1 MSRNRSIA
9 KRMGGEH
16 TRTPNAGDKSY
27 AKVLFSPDEMASFES
42 LMNEVDDVG
51 VGGKFITPRR
61 GADAEDA
68 PTSSFFRDWC
78 TGLNAVVLVV
88 LVVTAV
94 VAVDFSRS
102 YFPDRATTAGPR
114 GARVDTTLEATPSP
128 SPASRALAADLA
140 RAGREADPAGDA
152 AAEGRREALLAAGSG
167 AGSVVAEKGKGKA
180 QTEANAEDV
189 SEAETQ
195 RRRGDAADP
204 DPFATPPFPET
215 SANASANAAESDA
228 WQSTAVG
235 FGNVSGKQDQIARN
249 LADALAAMDA
259 NVTRSP
265 PPPPP
270 SRGSRKSPPPRSDAA
285 RDAADAA
292 EASAAD
298 VAEATSREARHEAA
312 ETDAER
318 RARHAKED
326 EERRARHEKEDRERA
341 EKHAMEDE
349 LRELR
354 AAASERAKNRE
365 PFSFGEAEATTSVG
379 ALVADDATSD
389 SASDS
394 DPIADPDHPARVSVP
409 HGDDGGDDDAP
420 PDEPEPLATVS
431 NATVPDDV
439 EPLPGRSADDASG
452 PFARRP
458 ADDDAIASDATPAG
472 SDSSSPVMNASSALP
487 TDPGEGSPEAGVTR
501 GDAEPEA
508 AATPAATPRRAGAR
522 KKKASTREN
531 ATNGAAETSQ
541 GDFVDED
548 IVETADAP
556 TAPPRNATTTPN
568 ATAPEDPT
576 DDAASLSDA
585 PRLPEADPRFPDDP
599 DEAPDAVRRVDADAS
614 HSLAAIADPPAD
626 YDHASLRVGV
636 NATPANGTVADVG
649 GGRRALAPPSASNG
663 TKPGEYALD
672 ARAVTVKGLVQEP
685 TDISDEAK
693 PPPGP
698 HAPEAPEP
706 P

>member
-16 TRTPNAGDKSY
+16 TRTPKAGDKSY

-51 VGGKFITPRR
+51 VGGKFIAPRR
-61 GADAEDA
+61 DADTEA
-68 PTSSFFRDWC
+68 PPRSAFFRDWC
-78 TGLNAVVLVV
+78 TSLNAVVLVV

-102 YFPDRATTAGPR
+102 YFPDFVKSPR

-128 SPASRALAADLA
+128 SPAARALAADLA

-152 AAEGRREALLAAGSG
+152 AAEGRRDALLAAGSG
-167 AGSVVAEKGKGKA
+167 AGSVVAEKGGGEA

-189 SEAETQ
+189 S
-195 RRRGDAADP
+195 DAA

-235 FGNVSGKQDQIARN
+235 FVRDTSGRQDQQDQIARD
-249 LADALAAMDA
+249 LADALAAVGPRD
-259 NVTRSP
+259 VTRSP

-270 SRGSRKSPPPRSDAA
+270 EYGDSRKSLSRKSDAA
-285 RDAADAA
+285 RSAADAA

-298 VAEATSREARHEAA
+298 AAEATSREARHEAA

-354 AAASERAKNRE
+354 AAVSEPFSKNRE
-365 PFSFGEAEATTSVG
+365 RNFSFGEAEATTSVG
-379 ALVADDATSD
+379 ALVAESLATSD
-389 SASDS
+389 SASD
-394 DPIADPDHPARVSVP
+394 
-409 HGDDGGDDDAP
+409 
-420 PDEPEPLATVS
+420 
-431 NATVPDDV
+431 
-439 EPLPGRSADDASG
+439 
-452 PFARRP
+452 
-458 ADDDAIASDATPAG
+458 
-472 SDSSSPVMNASSALP
+472 DSSSPVMNASSALP

-522 KKKASTREN
+522 KKKASTRTN

-556 TAPPRNATTTPN
+556 TAPTAPPRNATTTPN
-568 ATAPEDPT
+568 ATAPEDPA

-585 PRLPEADPRFPDDP
+585 PRLPDDP

-636 NATPANGTVADVG
+636 NATRANGTVADVG

-672 ARAVTVKGLVQEP
+672 ARAMTVKGLVQEP

>member
-16 TRTPNAGDKSY
+16 TRTPKAGDKSY

-78 TGLNAVVLVV
+78 TSLNAVVLVV

-128 SPASRALAADLA
+128 SPAARALAADLA

-152 AAEGRREALLAAGSG
+152 AAEGRRDALLAAGSG
-167 AGSVVAEKGKGKA
+167 AGSVVAEKGGGEA

-195 RRRGDAADP
+195 RRDAA

-235 FGNVSGKQDQIARN
+235 FVRDTSGRQDQIARD
-249 LADALAAMDA
+249 LADALAAVGPRD
-259 NVTRSP
+259 VTRSP

-270 SRGSRKSPPPRSDAA
+270 SRSDAA

-298 VAEATSREARHEAA
+298 AAEATSREARHEAA

-354 AAASERAKNRE
+354 AAARTSRSPAKNRE
-365 PFSFGEAEATTSVG
+365 GNFSFGEAEASDSSVQG
-379 ALVADDATSD
+379 LLVAESLATSD

-394 DPIADPDHPARVSVP
+394 DR
-409 HGDDGGDDDAP
+409 
-420 PDEPEPLATVS
+420 
-431 NATVPDDV
+431 
-439 EPLPGRSADDASG
+439 
-452 PFARRP
+452 
-458 ADDDAIASDATPAG
+458 
-472 SDSSSPVMNASSALP
+472 DSSSPVMNASSALP

-522 KKKASTREN
+522 KKKASTRTN

-548 IVETADAP
+548 IVETADAPTAP

-585 PRLPEADPRFPDDP
+585 PRLPDDP

-636 NATPANGTVADVG
+636 NATRTNGTVADVG
-649 GGRRALAPPSASNG
+649 GGRLALAPPSASNG

>member
-16 TRTPNAGDKSY
+16 TRTPKAGDKSY

-61 GADAEDA
+61 DADTEA
-68 PTSSFFRDWC
+68 PPRSAWKDWC

-102 YFPDRATTAGPR
+102 YFPDRATTALSLFANSDNR

-128 SPASRALAADLA
+128 SPAARALAADLT

-152 AAEGRREALLAAGSG
+152 AAEGRRDALLAAGSG
-167 AGSVVAEKGKGKA
+167 AGSVVAEKGGGEA

-189 SEAETQ
+189 
-195 RRRGDAADP
+195 RGDAADP
-204 DPFATPPFPET
+204 LATPPFPET

-235 FGNVSGKQDQIARN
+235 FVRDTSGRQDQQDQIARD
-249 LADALAAMDA
+249 LADALAAVGPRD
-259 NVTRSP
+259 VTRSP

-270 SRGSRKSPPPRSDAA
+270 EYGDSRKSLSRKSDAA
-285 RDAADAA
+285 RSAADAA

-298 VAEATSREARHEAA
+298 AAEATSREARHEAA

-354 AAASERAKNRE
+354 AAVSEPFSKNRE
-365 PFSFGEAEATTSVG
+365 RNFSFGEAEATTSVG
-379 ALVADDATSD
+379 ALVAESLATSD
-389 SASDS
+389 SASD
-394 DPIADPDHPARVSVP
+394 
-409 HGDDGGDDDAP
+409 
-420 PDEPEPLATVS
+420 
-431 NATVPDDV
+431 
-439 EPLPGRSADDASG
+439 
-452 PFARRP
+452 
-458 ADDDAIASDATPAG
+458 
-472 SDSSSPVMNASSALP
+472 DSSSPVMNASSALP

-522 KKKASTREN
+522 KKKASTRTN

-548 IVETADAP
+548 IVETADAPTTP

-585 PRLPEADPRFPDDP
+585 PRLPDDP

-636 NATPANGTVADVG
+636 NATRANGTVADVG
-649 GGRRALAPPSASNG
+649 GGRRALAPPSALNG

-672 ARAVTVKGLVQEP
+672 ARAMTVKGLVQEP

>member
-16 TRTPNAGDKSY
+16 TRTPKAGDKSY

-51 VGGKFITPRR
+51 VGGKFIAPRR
-61 GADAEDA
+61 DADAEA
-68 PTSSFFRDWC
+68 PPRSAFFRDWC
-78 TGLNAVVLVV
+78 TSLNAVVLVV

-102 YFPDRATTAGPR
+102 YFPDFVKSPR

-128 SPASRALAADLA
+128 SPAARALAADLA

-152 AAEGRREALLAAGSG
+152 AAEGRRDALLAAGSG
-167 AGSVVAEKGKGKA
+167 AGSVVAEKGGGEA

-189 SEAETQ
+189 
-195 RRRGDAADP
+195 RGDAADP
-204 DPFATPPFPET
+204 LATPPFPET

-235 FGNVSGKQDQIARN
+235 FVRDTSGRQDQIARD
-249 LADALAAMDA
+249 LADALAAVGPRD
-259 NVTRSP
+259 VTRSP

-270 SRGSRKSPPPRSDAA
+270 EYGDSRKSLSRKSDAA
-285 RDAADAA
+285 RSAADAA

-298 VAEATSREARHEAA
+298 AAEATSREARHEAA

-354 AAASERAKNRE
+354 AAVSEPFSKNRE
-365 PFSFGEAEATTSVG
+365 RNFSFGEAEATTSVG
-379 ALVADDATSD
+379 ALVAESLATSD
-389 SASDS
+389 SASD
-394 DPIADPDHPARVSVP
+394 
-409 HGDDGGDDDAP
+409 
-420 PDEPEPLATVS
+420 
-431 NATVPDDV
+431 
-439 EPLPGRSADDASG
+439 
-452 PFARRP
+452 
-458 ADDDAIASDATPAG
+458 
-472 SDSSSPVMNASSALP
+472 DSSSPVMNASSALP

-522 KKKASTREN
+522 KKKASTRTN

-548 IVETADAP
+548 IVETADAPTAP

-585 PRLPEADPRFPDDP
+585 PRLPDDP

-636 NATPANGTVADVG
+636 NATRANGTVADVG

-672 ARAVTVKGLVQEP
+672 ARAMTVKGLVQEP

>member
-16 TRTPNAGDKSY
+16 TRTPKAGDKSY

-51 VGGKFITPRR
+51 VGGKFIAPRR
-61 GADAEDA
+61 DADTEA
-68 PTSSFFRDWC
+68 PPRSAFFRDWC
-78 TGLNAVVLVV
+78 TSLNAVVLVV

-128 SPASRALAADLA
+128 SPAARALAADLA

-152 AAEGRREALLAAGSG
+152 AAEGRRDALLAAGSG
-167 AGSVVAEKGKGKA
+167 AGSVVAEKGGGEA

-189 SEAETQ
+189 S
-195 RRRGDAADP
+195 DAA

-235 FGNVSGKQDQIARN
+235 FVRDTSGRQDQQDQIARD
-249 LADALAAMDA
+249 LADALAAVGPRD
-259 NVTRSP
+259 VTRSP

-270 SRGSRKSPPPRSDAA
+270 EYGDSRKSLSRKSDAA
-285 RDAADAA
+285 RSAADAA

-298 VAEATSREARHEAA
+298 AAEATSREARHEAA

-354 AAASERAKNRE
+354 AAVSEPFSKNRE
-365 PFSFGEAEATTSVG
+365 RNFSFGEAEATTSVG
-379 ALVADDATSD
+379 ALVAESLATSD
-389 SASDS
+389 SASD
-394 DPIADPDHPARVSVP
+394 
-409 HGDDGGDDDAP
+409 
-420 PDEPEPLATVS
+420 
-431 NATVPDDV
+431 
-439 EPLPGRSADDASG
+439 
-452 PFARRP
+452 
-458 ADDDAIASDATPAG
+458 
-472 SDSSSPVMNASSALP
+472 DSSSPVMNASSALP

-522 KKKASTREN
+522 EKKASTRTN

-548 IVETADAP
+548 IVETADAPTAP

-585 PRLPEADPRFPDDP
+585 PRLPDDP

-636 NATPANGTVADVG
+636 NATRANGTVADVG
-649 GGRRALAPPSASNG
+649 GGRRALAPPSALNG

-672 ARAVTVKGLVQEP
+672 ARAMTVKGLVQEP

>member
-1 MSRNRSIA
+1 
-9 KRMGGEH
+9 
-16 TRTPNAGDKSY
+16 
-27 AKVLFSPDEMASFES
+27 
-42 LMNEVDDVG
+42 
-51 VGGKFITPRR
+51 
-61 GADAEDA
+61 
-68 PTSSFFRDWC
+68 
-78 TGLNAVVLVV
+78 
-88 LVVTAV
+88 
-94 VAVDFSRS
+94 
-102 YFPDRATTAGPR
+102 
-114 GARVDTTLEATPSP
+114 
-128 SPASRALAADLA
+128 
-140 RAGREADPAGDA
+140 
-152 AAEGRREALLAAGSG
+152 
-167 AGSVVAEKGKGKA
+167 VVAEKGGGEA

-195 RRRGDAADP
+195 RRRGDSA
-204 DPFATPPFPET
+204 DPFATPPFPEP

-235 FGNVSGKQDQIARN
+235 FGDTSGRQDQIARD

-270 SRGSRKSPPPRSDAA
+270 SRDSRKSPPPRSDAA

-298 VAEATSREARHEAA
+298 AAEATSREARHEAA

-326 EERRARHEKEDRERA
+326 EERRAQHEKEDRERA

-354 AAASERAKNRE
+354 AAASEPAKDRE

-394 DPIADPDHPARVSVP
+394 DPIVDPDDPARVSVP
-409 HGDDGGDDDAP
+409 HGGDGGDDDAP
-420 PDEPEPLATVS
+420 PDETEPLATVS

-439 EPLPGRSADDASG
+439 EPLPGRSADDAPG

-487 TDPGEGSPEAGVTR
+487 TDPGEGSPDAGVTR

-522 KKKASTREN
+522 KKKASTRTN
-531 ATNGAAETSQ
+531 ATNGAGAETSQ

-556 TAPPRNATTTPN
+556 TTPPRNATTTPN
-568 ATAPEDPT
+568 ATTPEDPT
-576 DDAASLSDA
+576 DDDAASLSDA
-585 PRLPEADPRFPDDP
+585 PRLPEAADPRFPDEAS
-599 DEAPDAVRRVDADAS
+599 DEARVDAVRRVDADAS

-636 NATPANGTVADVG
+636 NATRANGTVADVG
-649 GGRRALAPPSASNG
+649 GGRRALAPPRAANG
-663 TKPGEYALD
+663 TAPDEYALD
-672 ARAVTVKGLVQEP
+672 ARAMTVKGLVQEP
-685 TDISDEAK
+685 NDISDEAK

>member
-16 TRTPNAGDKSY
+16 TRTPKAGDKSY

-61 GADAEDA
+61 DADTEA
-68 PTSSFFRDWC
+68 PPRSAFFRDWC
-78 TGLNAVVLVV
+78 TSLNAVVLVV

-102 YFPDRATTAGPR
+102 YFPDFVKSPR

-128 SPASRALAADLA
+128 SPAARALAADLA

-152 AAEGRREALLAAGSG
+152 AAEGRRDALLAAGSG
-167 AGSVVAEKGKGKA
+167 AGSVVAEKGGGEA

-189 SEAETQ
+189 S
-195 RRRGDAADP
+195 DAA

-235 FGNVSGKQDQIARN
+235 FVRDTSGRQDQQDQIARD
-249 LADALAAMDA
+249 LADALAAVGPRD
-259 NVTRSP
+259 VTRSP

-270 SRGSRKSPPPRSDAA
+270 EYGDSRKSLSRKSDAA
-285 RDAADAA
+285 RSAADAA

-298 VAEATSREARHEAA
+298 AAEATSREARHEAA

-354 AAASERAKNRE
+354 AAVSEPFSKNRE
-365 PFSFGEAEATTSVG
+365 RNFSFGEAEATTSVG
-379 ALVADDATSD
+379 ALVAESLATSD
-389 SASDS
+389 SASD
-394 DPIADPDHPARVSVP
+394 
-409 HGDDGGDDDAP
+409 
-420 PDEPEPLATVS
+420 
-431 NATVPDDV
+431 
-439 EPLPGRSADDASG
+439 
-452 PFARRP
+452 
-458 ADDDAIASDATPAG
+458 
-472 SDSSSPVMNASSALP
+472 DSSSPVMNASSALP

-522 KKKASTREN
+522 KKKASTRTN

-548 IVETADAP
+548 IVETADAPTTP

-585 PRLPEADPRFPDDP
+585 PRLPDDP

-636 NATPANGTVADVG
+636 NATRANGTVADVG

-672 ARAVTVKGLVQEP
+672 ARAMTVKGLVQEP

>member
-16 TRTPNAGDKSY
+16 TRTPKAGDKSY

-51 VGGKFITPRR
+51 VGGKFIAPRR
-61 GADAEDA
+61 DADTEA
-68 PTSSFFRDWC
+68 PPRSAFFRDWC
-78 TGLNAVVLVV
+78 TSLNAVVLVV

-102 YFPDRATTAGPR
+102 YFPDRATTALSLFANSDNR

-128 SPASRALAADLA
+128 SPAARALAADLA

-152 AAEGRREALLAAGSG
+152 AAEGRRDALLAAGSG
-167 AGSVVAEKGKGKA
+167 AGSVVAEKGGGEA

-189 SEAETQ
+189 S
-195 RRRGDAADP
+195 DAA

-235 FGNVSGKQDQIARN
+235 FVRDTSGRQDQIARD
-249 LADALAAMDA
+249 LADALAAVGPRD
-259 NVTRSP
+259 VTRSP

-270 SRGSRKSPPPRSDAA
+270 EYGDSRKSLSRKSDAA
-285 RDAADAA
+285 RSAADAA

-298 VAEATSREARHEAA
+298 AAEATSREARHEAA

-354 AAASERAKNRE
+354 AAVSEPFSKNRE
-365 PFSFGEAEATTSVG
+365 RNFSFGEAEATTSVG
-379 ALVADDATSD
+379 ALVAESLATSD
-389 SASDS
+389 SASD
-394 DPIADPDHPARVSVP
+394 
-409 HGDDGGDDDAP
+409 
-420 PDEPEPLATVS
+420 
-431 NATVPDDV
+431 
-439 EPLPGRSADDASG
+439 
-452 PFARRP
+452 
-458 ADDDAIASDATPAG
+458 
-472 SDSSSPVMNASSALP
+472 DSSSPVMNASSALP

-522 KKKASTREN
+522 KKKASTRTN

-548 IVETADAP
+548 IVETADAPTAP

-585 PRLPEADPRFPDDP
+585 PRLPDDP

-636 NATPANGTVADVG
+636 NATRANGTVADVG
-649 GGRRALAPPSASNG
+649 GGRRALAPPSALNG

-672 ARAVTVKGLVQEP
+672 ARAMTVKGLVQEP

-698 HAPEAPEP
+698 HAPEPPEP

>member
-1 MSRNRSIA
+1 
-9 KRMGGEH
+9 
-16 TRTPNAGDKSY
+16 
-27 AKVLFSPDEMASFES
+27 
-42 LMNEVDDVG
+42 MNEVDDVG

-128 SPASRALAADLA
+128 SPAARALAADLA

-152 AAEGRREALLAAGSG
+152 AAEGRRDALLAAGSG
-167 AGSVVAEKGKGKA
+167 AGSVVAEKGGGEA

-189 SEAETQ
+189 
-195 RRRGDAADP
+195 RGDAA

-235 FGNVSGKQDQIARN
+235 FVRDTSGRQDRIARD
-249 LADALAAMDA
+249 LADALAAVGPRD
-259 NVTRSP
+259 VTRSP

-270 SRGSRKSPPPRSDAA
+270 EYGDSRKSLSRKSDAA
-285 RDAADAA
+285 RSAADAA

-298 VAEATSREARHEAA
+298 AAEATSREARHEAA

-318 RARHAKED
+318 RARHAQED

-354 AAASERAKNRE
+354 AAARTSRSPAKNRE
-365 PFSFGEAEATTSVG
+365 GNFSFGDAEASDSSVQG
-379 ALVADDATSD
+379 LLVAESLATSD

-394 DPIADPDHPARVSVP
+394 DR
-409 HGDDGGDDDAP
+409 
-420 PDEPEPLATVS
+420 
-431 NATVPDDV
+431 
-439 EPLPGRSADDASG
+439 
-452 PFARRP
+452 
-458 ADDDAIASDATPAG
+458 
-472 SDSSSPVMNASSALP
+472 DSSSPVMNASSALP
-487 TDPGEGSPEAGVTR
+487 TDPGEGSPDAGVTR

-522 KKKASTREN
+522 KKKASTRTN

-548 IVETADAP
+548 IVETADAPTAP

-585 PRLPEADPRFPDDP
+585 PRLPDDP

-636 NATPANGTVADVG
+636 NATRTNGTVADVG
-649 GGRRALAPPSASNG
+649 GGRLALAPPSALNG

>member
-16 TRTPNAGDKSY
+16 TRTPKAGDKSY

-51 VGGKFITPRR
+51 VGGKFIAPRR
-61 GADAEDA
+61 DADTEA
-68 PTSSFFRDWC
+68 PPRSAFFRDWC
-78 TGLNAVVLVV
+78 TSLNAVVLVV

-102 YFPDRATTAGPR
+102 YFPDFVKSPR

-128 SPASRALAADLA
+128 SPAARALAADLA

-152 AAEGRREALLAAGSG
+152 AAEGRRDALLAAGSG
-167 AGSVVAEKGKGKA
+167 AGSVVAEKGGGEA

-189 SEAETQ
+189 S
-195 RRRGDAADP
+195 DAA

-235 FGNVSGKQDQIARN
+235 FVRDTSGRQDQIARD
-249 LADALAAMDA
+249 LADALAAVGPRD
-259 NVTRSP
+259 VTRSP

-270 SRGSRKSPPPRSDAA
+270 EYGDSRKSLSRKSDAA
-285 RDAADAA
+285 RSAADAA

-298 VAEATSREARHEAA
+298 AAEATSREARHEAA

-354 AAASERAKNRE
+354 AAVSEPFSKNRE
-365 PFSFGEAEATTSVG
+365 RNFSFGEAEATTSVG
-379 ALVADDATSD
+379 ALVAESLATSD
-389 SASDS
+389 SASD
-394 DPIADPDHPARVSVP
+394 
-409 HGDDGGDDDAP
+409 
-420 PDEPEPLATVS
+420 
-431 NATVPDDV
+431 
-439 EPLPGRSADDASG
+439 
-452 PFARRP
+452 
-458 ADDDAIASDATPAG
+458 
-472 SDSSSPVMNASSALP
+472 DSSSPVMNASSALP

-522 KKKASTREN
+522 KKKASTRTN

-548 IVETADAP
+548 IVETADAPTAP

-585 PRLPEADPRFPDDP
+585 PRLPDDP

-636 NATPANGTVADVG
+636 NATRANGTVADVG

-672 ARAVTVKGLVQEP
+672 ARAMTVKGLVQEP

-698 HAPEAPEP
+698 HAPEPPEP

>member
-16 TRTPNAGDKSY
+16 TRTPKAGDKSY

-128 SPASRALAADLA
+128 SPAARALAADLA

-152 AAEGRREALLAAGSG
+152 AAEGRRDALLAAGSG
-167 AGSVVAEKGKGKA
+167 AGSVVAEKGGGEA
-180 QTEANAEDV
+180 QTEANVSGDV

-195 RRRGDAADP
+195 RRRGGDAA

-235 FGNVSGKQDQIARN
+235 FVRDTSGRQDQQDQIARD
-249 LADALAAMDA
+249 LADALAAVGPRD
-259 NVTRSP
+259 VTRSP

-270 SRGSRKSPPPRSDAA
+270 SRSDAA

-298 VAEATSREARHEAA
+298 AAEATSREARHEAA

-318 RARHAKED
+318 RARHAQED

-354 AAASERAKNRE
+354 AAARTSRSPAKNRE
-365 PFSFGEAEATTSVG
+365 GNFSFGEAEATTSVQG
-379 ALVADDATSD
+379 LLVAESLATSD

-394 DPIADPDHPARVSVP
+394 DR
-409 HGDDGGDDDAP
+409 
-420 PDEPEPLATVS
+420 
-431 NATVPDDV
+431 
-439 EPLPGRSADDASG
+439 
-452 PFARRP
+452 
-458 ADDDAIASDATPAG
+458 
-472 SDSSSPVMNASSALP
+472 DSSSPVMNASSALP

-522 KKKASTREN
+522 KKKASTRTN

-548 IVETADAP
+548 IVETADAPTTP

-585 PRLPEADPRFPDDP
+585 PRLPDDP

-636 NATPANGTVADVG
+636 NATRANGTVADVG
-649 GGRRALAPPSASNG
+649 GGRLALAPPSASNG
-663 TKPGEYALD
+663 TKPDEYALD
-672 ARAVTVKGLVQEP
+672 ARAMTVKGLVQEP

>member
-16 TRTPNAGDKSY
+16 TRTPKAGDKSY

-51 VGGKFITPRR
+51 VGGKFIAPRR
-61 GADAEDA
+61 DADTEA
-68 PTSSFFRDWC
+68 PPRSAFFRDWC

-102 YFPDRATTAGPR
+102 YFPDFVKSPR

-128 SPASRALAADLA
+128 SPAARALAADLA

-152 AAEGRREALLAAGSG
+152 AAEGRRDALLAAGSG
-167 AGSVVAEKGKGKA
+167 AGSVVAEKGGGEA

-189 SEAETQ
+189 SDAETQ
-195 RRRGDAADP
+195 RNAADP
-204 DPFATPPFPET
+204 LATPPFPET

-235 FGNVSGKQDQIARN
+235 FVRDTSGRQDRIARD
-249 LADALAAMDA
+249 LADALAAVGPRD
-259 NVTRSP
+259 VTRSP

-270 SRGSRKSPPPRSDAA
+270 EYGDSRKSLSRKSDAA
-285 RDAADAA
+285 RSAADAA

-298 VAEATSREARHEAA
+298 AAEATSREARHEAA

-354 AAASERAKNRE
+354 AAVSEPFSKNRE
-365 PFSFGEAEATTSVG
+365 RNFSFGEAEATTSVG
-379 ALVADDATSD
+379 ALVAESLATSD

-394 DPIADPDHPARVSVP
+394 DR
-409 HGDDGGDDDAP
+409 
-420 PDEPEPLATVS
+420 
-431 NATVPDDV
+431 
-439 EPLPGRSADDASG
+439 
-452 PFARRP
+452 
-458 ADDDAIASDATPAG
+458 
-472 SDSSSPVMNASSALP
+472 DSSSPVMNASSALP
-487 TDPGEGSPEAGVTR
+487 TDPGEGSPDAGVTR

-522 KKKASTREN
+522 KKKASTRTN

-548 IVETADAP
+548 IVETADAPTAP

-585 PRLPEADPRFPDDP
+585 PRLPDDP

-636 NATPANGTVADVG
+636 NATRANGTVADVG

-672 ARAVTVKGLVQEP
+672 ARAMTVKGLVQEP

>member
-16 TRTPNAGDKSY
+16 TRTPKAGDKSY

-51 VGGKFITPRR
+51 VGGKFIAPRR
-61 GADAEDA
+61 DADTEA
-68 PTSSFFRDWC
+68 PPRSAFFRDWC
-78 TGLNAVVLVV
+78 TSLNAVVLVV

-102 YFPDRATTAGPR
+102 YFPDFVKSPR

-128 SPASRALAADLA
+128 SPAARALAADLA

-152 AAEGRREALLAAGSG
+152 AAEGRRDALLAAGSG
-167 AGSVVAEKGKGKA
+167 AGSVVAEKGGGEA

-189 SEAETQ
+189 S
-195 RRRGDAADP
+195 DAA

-235 FGNVSGKQDQIARN
+235 FVRDTSGRQDQIARD
-249 LADALAAMDA
+249 LADALAAVGPRD
-259 NVTRSP
+259 VTRSP

-270 SRGSRKSPPPRSDAA
+270 EYGDSRKSLSRKSDAA
-285 RDAADAA
+285 RSAADAA

-298 VAEATSREARHEAA
+298 AAEATSREARHEAA

-354 AAASERAKNRE
+354 AAVSEPFSKNRE
-365 PFSFGEAEATTSVG
+365 RNFSFGEAEATTSVG
-379 ALVADDATSD
+379 ALVAESLATSD
-389 SASDS
+389 SASD
-394 DPIADPDHPARVSVP
+394 
-409 HGDDGGDDDAP
+409 
-420 PDEPEPLATVS
+420 
-431 NATVPDDV
+431 
-439 EPLPGRSADDASG
+439 
-452 PFARRP
+452 
-458 ADDDAIASDATPAG
+458 
-472 SDSSSPVMNASSALP
+472 DSSSPVMNASSALP

-522 KKKASTREN
+522 KKKASTRTN

-548 IVETADAP
+548 IVETADAPTAP

-585 PRLPEADPRFPDDP
+585 PRLPDDP

-636 NATPANGTVADVG
+636 NATRANGTVADVG
-649 GGRRALAPPSASNG
+649 GGRRALAPPSALNG

-672 ARAVTVKGLVQEP
+672 ARAMTVKGLVQEP

-698 HAPEAPEP
+698 HAPEPPEP

>member
-16 TRTPNAGDKSY
+16 TRTPKAGDKSY

-88 LVVTAV
+88 LVVTAI

-102 YFPDRATTAGPR
+102 YFPDRATAAGPR

-128 SPASRALAADLA
+128 SPAARALAADLA

-152 AAEGRREALLAAGSG
+152 AAEGRRDALLAAGSG
-167 AGSVVAEKGKGKA
+167 AGSVVAEKGGEEA

-189 SEAETQ
+189 SEAETR
-195 RRRGDAADP
+195 RRRGDAA

-215 SANASANAAESDA
+215 SANAAANAAESDA

-235 FGNVSGKQDQIARN
+235 FGDTSGRQEQIAQD
-249 LADALAAMDA
+249 LADALTAMDA
-259 NVTRSP
+259 NVTRS

-298 VAEATSREARHEAA
+298 AAEATSREARHEAA

-318 RARHAKED
+318 RARHVKED

-354 AAASERAKNRE
+354 AAASEPAKDRE

-389 SASDS
+389 SASDA
-394 DPIADPDHPARVSVP
+394 DPIMDPDDPARVSVP
-409 HGDDGGDDDAP
+409 HGGDGGDDDAP
-420 PDEPEPLATVS
+420 PDETEVSDATVS
-431 NATVPDDV
+431 DATVPNDV
-439 EPLPGRSADDASG
+439 EPFPGRSADDAPG
-452 PFARRP
+452 PFVRRP
-458 ADDDAIASDATPAG
+458 ADDDAITSDATPAG
-472 SDSSSPVMNASSALP
+472 RDSSSPVMNASSALP
-487 TDPGEGSPEAGVTR
+487 TDPGEGSPDAGVTR

-522 KKKASTREN
+522 NKKASTRTN
-531 ATNGAAETSQ
+531 ATNGAAKTSQ
-541 GDFVDED
+541 DGFKDED

-568 ATAPEDPT
+568 AVSSSEDPT

-585 PRLPEADPRFPDDP
+585 PRLPEADPSDPSDEP
-599 DEAPDAVRRVDADAS
+599 DEAPNAVWRVDADAS
-614 HSLAAIADPPAD
+614 HSLAAIADSPAD
-626 YDHASLRVGV
+626 YDHTSLRVGV
-636 NATPANGTVADVG
+636 NTTVTDPKTVN
-649 GGRRALAPPSASNG
+649 GGRLAPPSAANG
-663 TKPGEYALD
+663 TPPGEYALD
-672 ARAVTVKGLVQEP
+672 ARKIKTMTVKGLVQEP

-693 PPPGP
+693 RPPDT
-698 HAPEAPEP
+698 HAPEP
-706 P
+706 PEPS

>member
-16 TRTPNAGDKSY
+16 TRTPKAGDKSY

-128 SPASRALAADLA
+128 SPAARALAADLA

-152 AAEGRREALLAAGSG
+152 AAEGRRDALLAAGSG
-167 AGSVVAEKGKGKA
+167 AGSVVAEKGGGEA
-180 QTEANAEDV
+180 QTEANVSGDV

-195 RRRGDAADP
+195 RRRGGDAA

-235 FGNVSGKQDQIARN
+235 FVRDTSGRQDQQDQIARD
-249 LADALAAMDA
+249 LADALAAVGPRD
-259 NVTRSP
+259 VTRSP

-270 SRGSRKSPPPRSDAA
+270 EYGDSRKSLSRKSDAA

-298 VAEATSREARHEAA
+298 AAEATSREARHEAA

-326 EERRARHEKEDRERA
+326 EERHARHEKEDRERA

-354 AAASERAKNRE
+354 AAARTSRSPAKNRE
-365 PFSFGEAEATTSVG
+365 GNFSFGEAEATTSVQG
-379 ALVADDATSD
+379 LLVAESLATSD

-394 DPIADPDHPARVSVP
+394 DR
-409 HGDDGGDDDAP
+409 
-420 PDEPEPLATVS
+420 
-431 NATVPDDV
+431 
-439 EPLPGRSADDASG
+439 
-452 PFARRP
+452 
-458 ADDDAIASDATPAG
+458 
-472 SDSSSPVMNASSALP
+472 DSSSPVMNASSALP

-522 KKKASTREN
+522 KKKASTRTN

-548 IVETADAP
+548 IVETADAPTAP

-585 PRLPEADPRFPDDP
+585 PRLPDDP

-636 NATPANGTVADVG
+636 NATRTNGTVADVG
-649 GGRRALAPPSASNG
+649 GGRLALAPPSASNG

>member
-16 TRTPNAGDKSY
+16 TRTPKAGDKSY

-51 VGGKFITPRR
+51 VGGKFIAPRR
-61 GADAEDA
+61 DADTEA
-68 PTSSFFRDWC
+68 PPRSAFFRDWC
-78 TGLNAVVLVV
+78 TSLNAVVLVV

-102 YFPDRATTAGPR
+102 YFPDRATTALSLFANSDNR

-128 SPASRALAADLA
+128 SPAARALAADLA

-152 AAEGRREALLAAGSG
+152 AAEGRRDALLAAGSG
-167 AGSVVAEKGKGKA
+167 AGSVVAEKGGGEA

-189 SEAETQ
+189 S
-195 RRRGDAADP
+195 DAA

-235 FGNVSGKQDQIARN
+235 FVRDTSGRQDQIARD
-249 LADALAAMDA
+249 LADALAAVGPRD
-259 NVTRSP
+259 VTRSP

-270 SRGSRKSPPPRSDAA
+270 EYGDSRKSLSRKSDAA
-285 RDAADAA
+285 RSAADAA

-298 VAEATSREARHEAA
+298 AAEATSREARHEAA

-354 AAASERAKNRE
+354 AAVSEPFSKNRE
-365 PFSFGEAEATTSVG
+365 RNFSFGEAEATTSVG
-379 ALVADDATSD
+379 ALVAESLATSD
-389 SASDS
+389 SASD
-394 DPIADPDHPARVSVP
+394 
-409 HGDDGGDDDAP
+409 
-420 PDEPEPLATVS
+420 
-431 NATVPDDV
+431 
-439 EPLPGRSADDASG
+439 
-452 PFARRP
+452 
-458 ADDDAIASDATPAG
+458 
-472 SDSSSPVMNASSALP
+472 DSSSPVMNASSALP

-522 KKKASTREN
+522 KKKASTRTN

-548 IVETADAP
+548 IVETADAPTAP

-585 PRLPEADPRFPDDP
+585 PRLPDDP

-636 NATPANGTVADVG
+636 NATRANGTVADVG

-672 ARAVTVKGLVQEP
+672 ARAMTVKGLVQEP